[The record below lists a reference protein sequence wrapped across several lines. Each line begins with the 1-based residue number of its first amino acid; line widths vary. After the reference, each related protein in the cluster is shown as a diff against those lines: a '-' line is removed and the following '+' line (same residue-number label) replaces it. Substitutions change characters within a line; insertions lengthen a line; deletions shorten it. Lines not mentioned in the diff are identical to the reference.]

1 MMKSRFCSLLL
12 ALAMSCCLLLSGA
25 VAEEVFD
32 PDALLNDLSGTYNEL
47 FTTICAPEY
56 DDIWLERC
64 TEYAGAENAEAA
76 AAMLKAACVGTIYGQ
91 EAADT
96 YASNPENA
104 QFDCFFCRLA

>member
-47 FTTICAPEY
+47 FTTICA
-56 DDIWLERC
+56 
-64 TEYAGAENAEAA
+64 AG
-76 AAMLKAACVGTIYGQ
+76 V
-91 EAADT
+91 
-96 YASNPENA
+96 
-104 QFDCFFCRLA
+104 